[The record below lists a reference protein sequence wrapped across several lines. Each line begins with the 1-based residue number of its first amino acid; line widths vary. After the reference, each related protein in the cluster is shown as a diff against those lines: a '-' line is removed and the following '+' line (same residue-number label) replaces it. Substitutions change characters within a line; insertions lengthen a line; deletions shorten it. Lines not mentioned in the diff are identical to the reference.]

1 MSEAEKV
8 AEKME
13 MTERSES
20 IHMTDLGQ
28 SVLTL
33 DEVVQTFEL
42 ESAMY
47 NIKLPEEQ
55 ETEIGFRT
63 VIMSKTNVEIDDQ
76 KKLIIMIRDVTDQ
89 VRLQ

>member
-33 DEVVQTFEL
+33 DEVV
-42 ESAMY
+42 
-47 NIKLPEEQ
+47 
-55 ETEIGFRT
+55 
-63 VIMSKTNVEIDDQ
+63 
-76 KKLIIMIRDVTDQ
+76 
-89 VRLQ
+89 

>member
-1 MSEAEKV
+1 
-8 AEKME
+8 
-13 MTERSES
+13 
-20 IHMTDLGQ
+20 
-28 SVLTL
+28 
-33 DEVVQTFEL
+33 
-42 ESAMY
+42 MY